1 MSVLALVFFSD
12 LQATLRTPLSRV
24 RRLLATASTEPP
36 PAVPRGK
43 PHLLRDAGIAICDAG
58 LATCDAGLVFHDAPA
73 HVLQSPVGWRHAA
86 DRNAV
91 NRSHWML

>member
-43 PHLLRDAGIAICDAG
+43 PRLLR
-58 LATCDAGLVFHDAPA
+58 DAGLVFHDAPA